1 VIAGF
6 EPSPTFPDQFIGRL
20 YAYFAPFAPRT
31 FGETLCQT
39 PSFGHG
45 RFSRSGDVGVDVQLL
60 DAIPYE
66 CFST

>member
-1 VIAGF
+1 VIADF
-6 EPSPTFPDQFIGRL
+6 EPSPTFLDQFIGRL
-20 YAYFAPFAPRT
+20 YAYFAPRT

-39 PSFGHG
+39 PRFGHG

-66 CFST
+66 SFST

>member
-6 EPSPTFPDQFIGRL
+6 QPSSGFLDQFIGRL
-20 YAYFAPFAPRT
+20 YAYFTPRAS
-31 FGETLCQT
+31 GETLCQT

-45 RFSRSGDVGVDVQLL
+45 RFSLSGDVRVDVQLL
-60 DAIPYE
+60 DAIPQE

>member
-1 VIAGF
+1 VIADF
-6 EPSPTFPDQFIGRL
+6 QPLPTFLDQFIGCL
-20 YAYFAPFAPRT
+20 YGYFAPRAFS
-31 FGETLCQT
+31 ETLCQT